1 MNKYKEKSE
10 ENQELDFNI
19 REQVEKY
26 LVHWKWFVLA
36 VFISLSVGF
45 IYLRYATPLYRATT
59 TILVKDEK
67 KGGLASELSALSD
80 LGVLGNSKSNVDN
93 EVEILKSR
101 TLIKNTVE
109 ELKLNV
115 SYITHGRVKSAELYK
130 NSPVNFIFFPN
141 DEILK
146 QQKQQIFNVESVSN
160 QTYRLT
166 YNEKELGVFNY
177 NKLITTTL
185 GKISV
190 TKTIFAADEKNK
202 DFEVDCVI
210 TPLARE
216 TQSYRLRLT
225 VSPLSKT
232 SSVVELAIVD
242 EVPERAEDFLNTL
255 VEIYNQNAIE
265 DKNLVAEKTSE
276 FISQRLEFITNELSD
291 VERDVEGFK
300 NQNSLTDIESET
312 KLFLENASDY
322 EKQKIETEIQ
332 QSVVASMISFLK
344 SSKPEDLIPTNILST
359 GKDPEATSLI
369 TEYNKLVIERNRIAT
384 GATLDNP
391 VVQNADQRI
400 IALKSNIQQSLYRLQ
415 SSLNIKKRNLDRE
428 GVQIGGRKAQV
439 PRLEREFRIID
450 RQQKVKE
457 ALYLYLLE
465 KREETA
471 LTLAATEQS
480 AKVIDAG
487 LSSEVPVSPKKM
499 LIYLG
504 ALIAGLFIPFGVIYV
519 MDLLNTKIK
528 TRQEI
533 EKRLAIPFLG
543 DVPKSDSHEE
553 MINTNSRSGSAEA
566 IRIVRTNLEF
576 MLTGVQQD
584 KGRIIFVT
592 STIPGEGKTFISVN
606 LAGTIA
612 LSGKKVLLVGMDIR
626 NPKLAEYIP
635 IKPEGVTNYLSKSD
649 GDVTTYITKLDNF
662 ENFHVLSSG
671 VIPPNPVE
679 LLMNDKLTK
688 MFNELK
694 EMYDYIIVDTAPV
707 SVVTDTVLIAKNADA
722 FIYVVRAN
730 YLDKRMLHIP
740 EMFYNQKKL
749 PNMSLVL
756 NATDMVR
763 KGYGYGYGYGYGV
776 QEEVK
781 PWYKTLFK
789 K

>member
-1 MNKYKEKSE
+1 MNNNQELSQ
-10 ENQELDFNI
+10 ENQESDFSI
-19 REQVEKY
+19 REQIEKY
-26 LVHWKWFVLA
+26 LAHWKWFLFTIIITLVCA
-36 VFISLSVGF
+36 F
-45 IYLRYATPLYRATT
+45 IYLRYATPLYRANA
-59 TILVKDEK
+59 TILVKDDK
-67 KGGLASELSALSD
+67 KGGLASEFSALSD
-80 LGVLGNSKSNVDN
+80 LGVLGGSKSNVDN
-93 EVEILKSR
+93 EVEVLRSR
-101 TLIKNTVE
+101 TLIYNTVE

-115 SYITHGRVKSAELYK
+115 SYINHGRVKSVELYK
-130 NSPVNFIFFPN
+130 NSPIVFLFFPKAK
-141 DEILK
+141 DK
-146 QQKQQIFNVESVSN
+146 KFKKTIFQVGSVN
-160 QTYRLT
+160 KDTYRLT
-166 YNEKELGVFNY
+166 YADKEIGIFRY
-177 NKLITTTL
+177 NKLISSTL
-185 GKISV
+185 GNILV
-190 TKTIFAADEKNK
+190 TKSTREDSKLNGEFSIDC
-202 DFEVDCVI
+202 EVS
-210 TPLARE
+210 PLAKK
-216 TQSYRLRLT
+216 TQSFKSRLN
-225 VSPLSKT
+225 VSPLSKNT
-232 SSVVELAIVD
+232 SVVELSIVD
-242 EVPERAEDFLNTL
+242 EVPERGEDFLNTL

-265 DKNLVAEKTSE
+265 DKNLVAEKTSQ

-291 VERDVEGFK
+291 VEKDVEGFK
-300 NQNSLTDIESET
+300 NQNRLTDIESET

-332 QSVVASMISFLK
+332 QNVVASMISFLK
-344 SSKPEDLIPTNILST
+344 SSKSEDLVPTNILST
-359 GKDPEATSLI
+359 GTDSEAGSLI
-369 TEYNKLVIERNRIAT
+369 AEYNKLVIERNRIAT

-391 VVQNADQRI
+391 VVKNADKRI
-400 IALKSNIQQSLYRLQ
+400 VALKSNIQQSLYRLQ
-415 SSLNIKKRNLDRE
+415 SSLNIKRRNLDRE
-428 GVQIGGRKAQV
+428 GAEIGGRKAQV

-480 AKVIDAG
+480 AKVIDSA
-487 LSSEVPVSPKKM
+487 LSSEVPVSPKRM
-499 LIYLG
+499 IIYLG
-504 ALIAGLFIPFGVIYV
+504 ALLAGLAIPFGIIYI

-543 DVPKSDSHEE
+543 DVPKSESHEE
-553 MINTNSRSGSAEA
+553 MINTNSRSSSAEA

-576 MLTGVQQD
+576 MLTGVQGD
-584 KGRIIFVT
+584 KGKAIFVT

-635 IKPEGVTNYLSKSD
+635 IKSEGVTNYLSKHDRNLES
-649 GDVTTYITKLDNF
+649 YITKLDNF

-679 LLMNDKLTK
+679 LLMNDKLNK
-688 MFNELK
+688 MFTELK
-694 EMYDYIIVDTAPV
+694 DTYDYIIVDTAPV
-707 SVVTDTVLIAKNADA
+707 SVVTDTLLIANNADA

-730 YLDKRMLHIP
+730 YLDKRMLHVP

-756 NATDMVR
+756 NATEIMK

-781 PWYKTLFK
+781 PWYKNIFK

>member
-1 MNKYKEKSE
+1 MNN
-10 ENQELDFNI
+10 NQELSQENHESDFSI
-19 REQVEKY
+19 REQIEKY
-26 LVHWKWFVLA
+26 LAHWKWFLFTVVIVLVCA
-36 VFISLSVGF
+36 F
-45 IYLRYATPLYRATT
+45 IYLRYATPLYRANA
-59 TILVKDEK
+59 TILVKDDK
-67 KGGLASELSALSD
+67 KGGLASEFSALSD
-80 LGVLGNSKSNVDN
+80 LGVLGGAKSNVDN
-93 EVEILKSR
+93 EVEVLKSR
-101 TLIKNTVE
+101 TLIYNTVE

-115 SYITHGRVKSAELYK
+115 YYINHGRVKSVELYK
-130 NSPVNFIFFPN
+130 NSPITFLFFPKAKN
-141 DEILK
+141 K
-146 QQKQQIFNVESVSN
+146 KFKKTIFQVESVN
-160 QTYRLT
+160 KDTYRLSQAD
-166 YNEKELGVFNY
+166 KEIGVFRY
-177 NKLITTTL
+177 NKLISSTL
-185 GKISV
+185 GNILV
-190 TKTIFAADEKNK
+190 TKSIREEAKLN
-202 DFEVDCVI
+202 EVFSIDCV
-210 TPLARE
+210 
-216 TQSYRLRLT
+216 
-225 VSPLSKT
+225 VSPLSKET
-232 SSVVELAIVD
+232 QSFKSRLNVSPLSKNTSVVELSIVD
-242 EVPERAEDFLNTL
+242 EVPERGEDFLNTL

-265 DKNLVAEKTSE
+265 DKNLVAEKTSQ

-291 VERDVEGFK
+291 VEKDVEGFK
-300 NQNSLTDIESET
+300 NQNRLTDIESET

-332 QSVVASMISFLK
+332 QNVVASMISFLK
-344 SSKPEDLIPTNILST
+344 GSKSEDLVPTNILST
-359 GKDPEATSLI
+359 GSNSEAVSLI
-369 TEYNKLVIERNRIAT
+369 AEYNKLVIERNRIAA

-391 VVQNADQRI
+391 VVQNADKRI
-400 IALKSNIQQSLYRLQ
+400 VALKSNIQQSLYRLQ
-415 SSLNIKKRNLDRE
+415 SSLNIKRKNLDKE
-428 GVQIGGRKAQV
+428 GAQIGGRKAQV

-480 AKVIDAG
+480 AKVIDAA
-487 LSSEVPVSPKKM
+487 LSSEVPVSPKKSI
-499 LIYLG
+499 IYLG
-504 ALIAGLFIPFGVIYV
+504 AFLVGLIIPFGIIYI

-543 DVPKSDSHEE
+543 DVPKSESHEE
-553 MINTNSRSGSAEA
+553 MINTNSRSSSAEA

-576 MLTGVQQD
+576 MLTGVKGD
-584 KGRIIFVT
+584 KGKSIFVT

-612 LSGKKVLLVGMDIR
+612 LSGKKVLLVGLDIR

-635 IKPEGVTNYLSKSD
+635 IKSEGVTNYLSKHDRNLES
-649 GDVTTYITKLDNF
+649 YITKLDNF

-679 LLMNDKLTK
+679 LLMNDKLNK
-688 MFNELK
+688 MFAELK
-694 EMYDYIIVDTAPV
+694 DMYDYIIVDTAPV
-707 SVVTDTVLIAKNADA
+707 SVVTDTLLIANNADA

-730 YLDKRMLHIP
+730 YLDKRMLHVP

-756 NATDMVR
+756 NATEIMK

-776 QEEVK
+776 EEEVK
-781 PWYKTLFK
+781 PWYKNIFK

>member
-1 MNKYKEKSE
+1 MSNKQEIPQ
-10 ENQELDFNI
+10 ENQESDFNI

-26 LVHWKWFVLA
+26 LVHWKWFA
-36 VFISLSVGF
+36 LSGIITLCIAF
-45 IYLRYATPLYRATT
+45 LYLRYATPLYRATA
-59 TILVKDEK
+59 TILVKDDK
-67 KGGLASELSALSD
+67 KGGLASELSVLSD
-80 LGVLGNSKSNVDN
+80 LGVGNSKSNVDN

-101 TLIKNTVE
+101 TLTHKTVN
-109 ELKLNV
+109 ELHLNV
-115 SYITHGRVKSAELYK
+115 NYISHGRVKSSELYK
-130 NSPVNFIFFPN
+130 SSPIIVIFSPANEQYKKKTHVFT
-141 DEILK
+141 
-146 QQKQQIFNVESVSN
+146 VESVDTNKFKLSKD
-160 QTYRLT
+160 
-166 YNEKELGVFNY
+166 EDKELGTFQYGNLIKIPEGTLSVSKMNLDEKQEAFSIDCIVYPVESTTNY
-177 NKLITTTL
+177 YRGALGIVSL
-185 GKISV
+185 GKNTSV
-190 TKTIFAADEKNK
+190 IE
-202 DFEVDCVI
+202 
-210 TPLARE
+210 L
-216 TQSYRLRLT
+216 
-225 VSPLSKT
+225 
-232 SSVVELAIVD
+232 SVVD
-242 EVPERAEDFLNTL
+242 PNSQRAADFLNTL
-255 VEIYNQNAIE
+255 VNIYNEDAIE
-265 DKNLVAEKTSE
+265 DKNLVAEKTSD
-276 FISQRLEFITNELSD
+276 FISTRLKLITDELTD
-291 VERDVEGFK
+291 VEKDVEGFK
-300 NQNSLTDIESET
+300 KQNSLTDIPTEAT
-312 KLFLENASDY
+312 MFLENASEY
-322 EKQKIETEIQ
+322 QKKLIETEIQ
-332 QSVVASMISFLK
+332 LNVVSSMRQFLN
-344 SSKPEDLIPTNILST
+344 SSGPEDLIPSNLLST
-359 GKDPEATSLI
+359 KSEASELI
-369 TEYNKLVIERNRIAT
+369 MEYNKLIIEYNRIAA
-384 GATLDNP
+384 GATKENP
-391 VVQNADQRI
+391 VVVNAINRI
-400 IALKSNIQQSLYRLQ
+400 QAMKSNISQSLSRMQ
-415 SSLNIKKRNLDRE
+415 SSLLITKRNLDSQE
-428 GVQIGGRKAQV
+428 SLIDGKKAQV

-457 ALYLYLLE
+457 ALYLYLLQ

-504 ALIAGLFIPFGVIYV
+504 ALIAGLFIPFGIIYV

-533 EKRLAIPFLG
+533 EKRLSIPFLG

-576 MLTGVQQD
+576 MLTGVQHD
-584 KGRIIFVT
+584 KGKTIFVT

-649 GDVTTYITKLDNF
+649 GDVTGYITKLDNF

-756 NATDMVR
+756 NATDVMK

-776 QEEVK
+776 AEEVK

>member
-1 MNKYKEKSE
+1 MSNKQEIPQ
-10 ENQELDFNI
+10 ENQDSDFNI
-19 REQVEKY
+19 REQIEKY
-26 LVHWKWFVLA
+26 LFHWKWFA
-36 VFISLSVGF
+36 LSGIVTLCMAF
-45 IYLRYATPLYRATT
+45 LYLRYATPLYRATA
-59 TILVKDEK
+59 TILVKDDK
-67 KGGLASELSALSD
+67 KGGLASELSVLSD
-80 LGVLGNSKSNVDN
+80 LGVGNSKSNVDN

-101 TLIKNTVE
+101 TLTHKTVN
-109 ELKLNV
+109 ELHLNV
-115 SYITHGRVKSAELYK
+115 NYISHGRVKSSELYK
-130 NSPVNFIFFPN
+130 SSPIIVIFSPANEQYKNKTHVFTLESVDAN
-141 DEILK
+141 KFKLSKDEDTELGTFQYGHLIKIPEGTLSVSK
-146 QQKQQIFNVESVSN
+146 MNLDENQEEFSIDCIVYPVESTTNYYRGALGIVS
-160 QTYRLT
+160 
-166 YNEKELGVFNY
+166 
-177 NKLITTTL
+177 L
-185 GKISV
+185 GKNTSV
-190 TKTIFAADEKNK
+190 IE
-202 DFEVDCVI
+202 
-210 TPLARE
+210 L
-216 TQSYRLRLT
+216 
-225 VSPLSKT
+225 
-232 SSVVELAIVD
+232 SVVD
-242 EVPERAEDFLNTL
+242 PNSQRAADFLNTL
-255 VEIYNQNAIE
+255 VNIYNEDAIE
-265 DKNLVAEKTSE
+265 DKNLVAEKTSD
-276 FISQRLEFITNELSD
+276 FISTRLKLITDELTD
-291 VERDVEGFK
+291 VEKDVEGFK
-300 NQNSLTDIESET
+300 KQNNLTDIPTEAT
-312 KLFLENASDY
+312 MFLENASEY
-322 EKQKIETEIQ
+322 QKKVIETEIQ
-332 QSVVASMISFLK
+332 LNVVSSMRQFLNT
-344 SSKPEDLIPTNILST
+344 SGLEDLIPSNLLST
-359 GKDPEATSLI
+359 KSEASELI
-369 TEYNKLVIERNRIAT
+369 MEYNKLIIEYNRIAA
-384 GATLDNP
+384 GATKENP
-391 VVQNADQRI
+391 VVVNAINKIQ
-400 IALKSNIQQSLYRLQ
+400 AMKSNISQSLSRMQ
-415 SSLNIKKRNLDRE
+415 SSLSITKKNLDSQE
-428 GVQIGGRKAQV
+428 SLIDGKKAEV

-457 ALYLYLLE
+457 ALYLYLLQ

-756 NATDMVR
+756 NATDVVR